1 MNKFTSLLI
10 IFLIL
15 MPLSIQGYDIS
26 SWLDEDSIVYE
37 QPEPNTWIIPYNSSQ
52 GGTISVGVLSVEEK
66 WIMIMVPL
74 FELPDEYPS
83 QAFMQLAQANY
94 QMNQMKLGL
103 SEENYIFLQ
112 MEIPYRLVNK
122 QELIDNIEFIA
133 YAVDENL
140 ETIASW
146 FGLSLE

>member
-1 MNKFTSLLI
+1 MNRFKAFFIILLI
-10 IFLIL
+10 FI
-15 MPLSIQGYDIS
+15 PLSVQSYDIS
-26 SWLDEDSIVYE
+26 SWLDQDSIVYE

-52 GGTISVGVLSVEEK
+52 GGTISVGVLSVDEK

-112 MEIPYRLVNK
+112 MELPYHLVNK
-122 QELIDNIEFIA
+122 QELINNIEFIA

-140 ETIASW
+140 ETIAAW
-146 FGLSLE
+146 FGLTME